1 MQVSLKSIN
10 KFKRKF
16 LNNYIETLLLITN
29 NILNHLFENVDR
41 ADGIIGVSSTS
52 ADNTMII
59 SEQKLD
65 SNYSNSSENYNVGHF
80 RREL

>member
-10 KFKRKF
+10 KFKRKL

-29 NILNHLFENVDR
+29 NILNHSFKNVDR
-41 ADGIIGVSSTS
+41 ADGIIGVSSTP

-59 SEQKLD
+59 NKQKFN
-65 SNYSNSSENYNVGHF
+65 SNYSNSSENYNAGQF